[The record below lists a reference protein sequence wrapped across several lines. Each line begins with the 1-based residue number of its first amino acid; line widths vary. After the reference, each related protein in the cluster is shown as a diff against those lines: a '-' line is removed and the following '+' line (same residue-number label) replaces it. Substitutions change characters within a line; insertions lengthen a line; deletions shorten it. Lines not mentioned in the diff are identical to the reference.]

1 MSALLAVEAREMKL
15 LSAVAQRWAEETG
28 GIAFDANGYAALLDR
43 ARSLDARP
51 HLPEGL
57 SDTVDAVLHRDA
69 CWALNRDRV
78 EAFLGRA
85 AEVESARN
93 VLTQKRGTMSSF
105 EERLQA
111 WRDCRRKEKEFLDEA
126 VALRKDMPK
135 RELAAHQRAAGVGP
149 DAVQK
154 REEKIRNRIAREEE
168 RYAAERVRQ
177 DRGLSM

>member
-1 MSALLAVEAREMKL
+1 MNV
-15 LSAVAQRWAEETG
+15 LSAVVQRCAEETG
-28 GIAFDANGYAALLDR
+28 GIAFDASGYAGLMER

-51 HLPEGL
+51 YLPEGL
-57 SDTVDAVLHRDA
+57 RNTVHNIIDRDE
-69 CWALNRDRV
+69 CWALDRDGV
-78 EAFLGRA
+78 KAFLGRA

-111 WRDCRRKEKEFLDEA
+111 WRDCRRKEKEILDEA

-135 RELAAHQRAAGVGP
+135 RELAAHLRAAGVGP